1 MASEQQ
7 VKRYL
12 AYWLQ
17 LGKKIVIPKMNLRL
31 SPPKVISGESYSK
44 EFEEIWQLVLSQASG
59 DCHLEGTSQTIAQL
73 LTAKWDLE
81 PCARCEMPVPIVDI
95 GLLEGNCTCSD
106 LPSWPN
112 TEIPAPR
119 EPVNNR
125 KSLSQ
130 IRDRL
135 QKARSN

>member
-12 AYWLQ
+12 SYWFQ
-17 LGKKIVIPKMNLRL
+17 LGKKIVIPKLNLRL
-31 SPPKVISGESYSK
+31 LPSRIIAGESYSK
-44 EFEEIWQLVLSQASG
+44 EFEETWQLVLSSASG
-59 DCHLEGTSQTIAQL
+59 ECHLEGTSQTIDQL
-73 LTAKWDLE
+73 LTSKWDIE
-81 PCARCEMPVPIVDI
+81 PCSRCEMPVPIVDI
-95 GLLEGNCTCSD
+95 GLLEGNCNCSD
-106 LPSWPN
+106 LPNWPN

-119 EPVNNR
+119 EPVSNR

-135 QKARSN
+135 QQVREN